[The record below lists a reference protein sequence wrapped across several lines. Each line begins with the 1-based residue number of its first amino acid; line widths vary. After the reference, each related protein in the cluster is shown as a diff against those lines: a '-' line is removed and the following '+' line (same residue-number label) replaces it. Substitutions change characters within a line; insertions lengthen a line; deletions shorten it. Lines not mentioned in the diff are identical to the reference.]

1 MIFFSDWHIMNG
13 KAMTTVAAQA
23 PTSLEDLNEV
33 GVLGENVVK
42 EYGERLVKN
51 IKAFVELE
59 NLQKYIDRRPPK
71 RLRSDESSELHSPT
85 TKKPAASKAPPA
97 RAVIDVDNDEDEF
110 EVGIDF
116 NAIEIPSTT
125 GSTEKSPY
133 F

>member
-1 MIFFSDWHIMNG
+1 MTG
-13 KAMTTVAAQA
+13 KAMSTVAAQA
-23 PTSLEDLNEV
+23 PTNLEDLNEV
-33 GVLGENVVK
+33 GVLGENIVK

-71 RLRSDESSELHSPT
+71 RLKTDESSELHSAT
-85 TKKPAASKAPPA
+85 MKKPAA
-97 RAVIDVDNDEDEF
+97 IDVDDDEDEF

-125 GSTEKSPY
+125 GSTKKSPY